1 MDMTNLKTLTFG
13 LLFASLGIGAIS
25 YATLSK
31 TPAPKNAQKN
41 ATVTQNL
48 NEIVTPPDT
57 HPVVNVV
64 AVGDMM
70 IGSDFP
76 SKDFLPTNDGKN
88 SFNAVLPFL
97 KGDVVFGNLEGS
109 LLDDGI
115 STKCPPPAT
124 TAKDTAVKS
133 DKIPATATPNTALG
147 ADTPPPRTC
156 YAFKMPTR
164 YAQIIKNAGFNLV
177 SIANNH
183 VGDFGDAG
191 RASTLRTLDNVG
203 IYHAGLTSKPT
214 ATFEKNGVKYGFVAF
229 APNIGTVSI
238 NDIANAKKLVKDLDK
253 KVDIVIVSMHGG
265 GEGADNTHVPKTDEI
280 YLNEKRGNVH
290 AFAHAVIDSGAD
302 IVLGHGPHVTRALE
316 VYKNK
321 LIAYSLGNFNTY
333 GAFNLRGANGFAPI
347 LNVSL
352 AKNGDFVFAD
362 VTSIK
367 QSKEKGLQLDESNQA
382 FSELKRLTQA
392 DFPET
397 SLEFKDN
404 MVTLKSS

>member
-1 MDMTNLKTLTFG
+1 MNQAIVNKLTLSVIIAT
-13 LLFASLGIGAIS
+13 ASITAIS
-25 YATLSK
+25 VAGMVKPT
-31 TPAPKNAQKN
+31 TTTA
-41 ATVTQNL
+41 TQNL
-48 NEIVTPPDT
+48 SEISQPADT
-57 HPVVNVV
+57 TSLSNPNAVANLV

-70 IGSDFP
+70 IGSNFP
-76 SKDFLPTNDGKN
+76 SKDFLPADDAKN
-88 SFNAVLPFL
+88 SFSAVLPFL

-115 STKCPPPAT
+115 STKCPPTPVT
-124 TAKDTAVKS
+124 TAKDTTVKPDKTAVS
-133 DKIPATATPNTALG
+133 TSNPST
-147 ADTPPPRTC
+147 ADTPPPPRTC
-156 YAFKMPTR
+156 FAFKMPTR
-164 YAQIIKNAGFNLV
+164 YAQTIKNAGFNLV

-191 RASTLRTLDNVG
+191 RASTLKTLDSVG
-203 IYHAGLTSKPT
+203 IYHAGLLSKPT
-214 ATFEKNGVKYGFVAF
+214 TTFEKNGIKYGFVAF

-238 NDIANAKKLVKDLDK
+238 NDINNAKKLVKDLDK

-265 GEGADNTHVPKTDEI
+265 GEGAENNRVPKTNEI
-280 YLNEKRGNVH
+280 YLNENRGDVH

-302 IVLGHGPHVTRALE
+302 VVIGHGPHVTRAME

-347 LNVSL
+347 LNISL

-367 QSKEKGLQLDESNQA
+367 QTKEKGLQLDKGNQA
-382 FSELKRLTQA
+382 FNELKRLTA
-392 DFPET
+392 LDFPQT
-397 SLEFKDN
+397 PLVFKDN
-404 MVTLKSS
+404 MVTLK